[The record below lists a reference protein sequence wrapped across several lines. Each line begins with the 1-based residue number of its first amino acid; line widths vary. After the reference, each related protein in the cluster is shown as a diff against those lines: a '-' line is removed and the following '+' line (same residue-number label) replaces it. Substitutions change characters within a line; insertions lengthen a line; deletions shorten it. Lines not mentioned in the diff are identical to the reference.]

1 VSEATSDPRCEAKAV
16 TQVLDHRYGK
26 KRVAFDPNDPE
37 ANHLAMS
44 KGYKVIHGGSLSK
57 GQWAN
62 VRAAGAAKPAGQVTP
77 SKKAIFSPDGE
88 DINVPEDKWTPGM
101 QRVVAYAR
109 EVGRAIMG
117 FTPHVSVVRSQQGF
131 AACYGDRSMMLNLQ
145 RLGHRF
151 FNDDSPEGM
160 LNVDKLLIH
169 EYGHEYSDNHLSE
182 DYYRALCKLGAK
194 LAAWKAERGAGWEV
208 SDA

>member
-1 VSEATSDPRCEAKAV
+1 MD
-16 TQVLDHRYGK
+16 
-26 KRVAFDPNDPE
+26 
-37 ANHLAMS
+37 
-44 KGYKVIHGGSLSK
+44 
-57 GQWAN
+57 
-62 VRAAGAAKPAGQVTP
+62 AGQRVVKHRLIADRIAERVNRGVYHGKIPGERALAAEFECNFKTANRAV
-77 SKKAIFSPDGE
+77 SALVEDGLLE
-88 DINVPEDKWTPGM
+88 RRRGEGTFVAREAVGERTHLSLAFYKWTPGM
-101 QRVVAYAR
+101 KRVVAYAR

-131 AACYGDRSMMLNLQ
+131 AACYGERSMMLNLQ

-160 LNVDKLLIH
+160 LSVDKLLIH